1 MNYELCTKK
10 DYALL
15 PHNSPLFYLSTFLHF
30 HIFTFPLLYIIT
42 FMNNNI
48 NMCVILPFYD
58 HVHINMVI
66 KIAFGVHIFTY
77 KIKENNMFRQ
87 KHRKIN
93 R

>member
-1 MNYELCTKK
+1 
-10 DYALL
+10 
-15 PHNSPLFYLSTFLHF
+15 
-30 HIFTFPLLYIIT
+30 
-42 FMNNNI
+42 MNNNI